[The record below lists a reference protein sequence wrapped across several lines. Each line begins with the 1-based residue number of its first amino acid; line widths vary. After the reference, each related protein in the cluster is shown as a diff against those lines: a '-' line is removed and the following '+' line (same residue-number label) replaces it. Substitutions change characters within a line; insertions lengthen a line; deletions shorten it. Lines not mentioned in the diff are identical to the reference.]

1 MLKGLATGLTLAR
14 LAWVGGRGGGVMGGT
29 EREGEQRGTAWS
41 DLFLQAMCADVKAA
55 VTWVAC

>member
-14 LAWVGGRGGGVMGGT
+14 LAWVGGGGDT

-41 DLFLQAMCADVKAA
+41 DLCLQAMCADVKAA

>member
-1 MLKGLATGLTLAR
+1 M
-14 LAWVGGRGGGVMGGT
+14 GGREEGGGVMGGT